1 MGILLACLDHDFPL
15 NTSLVQIPAL
25 IKKITPQKKNKK
37 PTTQQRRQKP
47 CNHHPHTFSNKC
59 IVFHVHQ
66 RVRPPGL
73 RLFPFESHVHV
84 VQQFRVVFF
93 RSCFWNCFLCVDW
106 IVPWIFFWTWNV
118 MLLPGH
124 LPRQQQRNRE
134 KTIQRSKKHTHA
146 RARPCDI
153 LQKRHCRNNLRSGSS
168 P

>member
-1 MGILLACLDHDFPL
+1 MSRSRFSLEYITCSNSCIDQEI
-15 NTSLVQIPAL
+15 NTP
-25 IKKITPQKKNKK
+25 PQKK
-37 PTTQQRRQKP
+37 TTTRQRRQKP

-93 RSCFWNCFLCVDW
+93 RSCFWSCFLCVDW

-118 MLLPGH
+118 MLLPDH
-124 LPRQQQRNRE
+124 LPRQKQRNRE
-134 KTIQRSKKHTHA
+134 KTIKRSKKHTLIM
-146 RARPCDI
+146 P
-153 LQKRHCRNNLRSGSS
+153 LPL